1 MILYLILMLLSTK
14 RWTQKTCKI
23 WVEWDSK
30 LSLITSLNKFKRQ
43 FQKTLDLP
51 FFYDSGLCYLSN
63 TLFFL
68 YIRRT
73 KYISMKPI
81 ALFIVLSLGLLFIS
95 CSDSN
100 ELKEGMIRYELS
112 LGKAE
117 NDSLSNKKGAI
128 DMFSEFE
135 MNVYFKKGKTLVES
149 NMMGGGM
156 NFKVLYDPENQDT
169 LVYLEM
175 MGNKY
180 KTKNASLSSNADNVV
195 ITNVE
200 IYENERKDI
209 AGYDAYKVVSS
220 MEVDGKEMN
229 SVAYIT
235 EEFFFDGKI
244 NTGMIQSEQALFDT
258 EDLLGIKG
266 TILEQMITTKS
277 IIGSIPVRILAAEI
291 STTIDD
297 KVFDIN
303 DEEYNPLPTDAFSN
317 GSFPGF

>member
-1 MILYLILMLLSTK
+1 
-14 RWTQKTCKI
+14 
-23 WVEWDSK
+23 
-30 LSLITSLNKFKRQ
+30 
-43 FQKTLDLP
+43 
-51 FFYDSGLCYLSN
+51 
-63 TLFFL
+63 
-68 YIRRT
+68 
-73 KYISMKPI
+73 MKPI

-112 LGKAE
+112 LGNAE

-195 ITNVE
+195 ITDVE
-200 IYENERKDI
+200 IFENERKDI

-291 STTIDD
+291 ATTIDD
-297 KVFDIN
+297 KVFNIN

-317 GSFPGF
+317 GNFPGF

>member
-1 MILYLILMLLSTK
+1 
-14 RWTQKTCKI
+14 
-23 WVEWDSK
+23 
-30 LSLITSLNKFKRQ
+30 
-43 FQKTLDLP
+43 
-51 FFYDSGLCYLSN
+51 
-63 TLFFL
+63 
-68 YIRRT
+68 
-73 KYISMKPI
+73 MKPI

-112 LGKAE
+112 LGNAE

-195 ITNVE
+195 ITDVE
-200 IYENERKDI
+200 IFENERKDI

-317 GSFPGF
+317 VSFPGF

>member
-1 MILYLILMLLSTK
+1 
-14 RWTQKTCKI
+14 
-23 WVEWDSK
+23 
-30 LSLITSLNKFKRQ
+30 
-43 FQKTLDLP
+43 
-51 FFYDSGLCYLSN
+51 
-63 TLFFL
+63 
-68 YIRRT
+68 
-73 KYISMKPI
+73 MKPI

-112 LGKAE
+112 LGNAE

-200 IYENERKDI
+200 IFENERKDI

-291 STTIDD
+291 ATTIDD
-297 KVFDIN
+297 KVFNIN

-317 GSFPGF
+317 GNFPGF

>member
-1 MILYLILMLLSTK
+1 
-14 RWTQKTCKI
+14 
-23 WVEWDSK
+23 
-30 LSLITSLNKFKRQ
+30 
-43 FQKTLDLP
+43 
-51 FFYDSGLCYLSN
+51 
-63 TLFFL
+63 
-68 YIRRT
+68 
-73 KYISMKPI
+73 MKPI

-112 LGKAE
+112 LGNAE

-195 ITNVE
+195 ITDVE
-200 IYENERKDI
+200 IFENERKDI

>member
-1 MILYLILMLLSTK
+1 
-14 RWTQKTCKI
+14 
-23 WVEWDSK
+23 
-30 LSLITSLNKFKRQ
+30 
-43 FQKTLDLP
+43 
-51 FFYDSGLCYLSN
+51 
-63 TLFFL
+63 
-68 YIRRT
+68 
-73 KYISMKPI
+73 MKPI

-112 LGKAE
+112 LGNAE

-195 ITNVE
+195 ITDVE
-200 IYENERKDI
+200 IFENERKDI

-220 MEVDGKEMN
+220 MKVDGKEMN

-291 STTIDD
+291 ATTIDD
-297 KVFDIN
+297 KVFNIN

-317 GSFPGF
+317 GNFPGF

>member
-1 MILYLILMLLSTK
+1 
-14 RWTQKTCKI
+14 
-23 WVEWDSK
+23 
-30 LSLITSLNKFKRQ
+30 
-43 FQKTLDLP
+43 
-51 FFYDSGLCYLSN
+51 
-63 TLFFL
+63 
-68 YIRRT
+68 
-73 KYISMKPI
+73 MKPI
-81 ALFIVLSLGLLFIS
+81 ALFIVLSLSLLFIS

-112 LGKAE
+112 LGNAE

-195 ITNVE
+195 ITDVE
-200 IYENERKDI
+200 IFENERKDI

-291 STTIDD
+291 ATTIDD

-317 GSFPGF
+317 GNFPGF

>member
-1 MILYLILMLLSTK
+1 
-14 RWTQKTCKI
+14 
-23 WVEWDSK
+23 
-30 LSLITSLNKFKRQ
+30 
-43 FQKTLDLP
+43 
-51 FFYDSGLCYLSN
+51 
-63 TLFFL
+63 
-68 YIRRT
+68 
-73 KYISMKPI
+73 MKPI

-112 LGKAE
+112 LGNAE

-195 ITNVE
+195 ITDVE
-200 IYENERKDI
+200 IFENERKDI

-291 STTIDD
+291 ATTIDD

-317 GSFPGF
+317 GNFPGF

>member
-1 MILYLILMLLSTK
+1 
-14 RWTQKTCKI
+14 
-23 WVEWDSK
+23 
-30 LSLITSLNKFKRQ
+30 
-43 FQKTLDLP
+43 
-51 FFYDSGLCYLSN
+51 
-63 TLFFL
+63 
-68 YIRRT
+68 
-73 KYISMKPI
+73 MKPI

-112 LGKAE
+112 LGNAE

-195 ITNVE
+195 ITDVE
-200 IYENERKDI
+200 IFENERKDI
-209 AGYDAYKVVSS
+209 AGYDAYKVVRS
-220 MEVDGKEMN
+220 MKVDGKEMN

-291 STTIDD
+291 ATTIDD

-317 GSFPGF
+317 GNFPGF